1 MPATRPTY
9 TATFERAD
17 NGTWVAALVEEPGVH
32 GFGDTLVEARSNIR
46 EAITTL
52 FGPFDAEADGFEL
65 VEDVRLPEAVLAM
78 VRRARRQRER
88 AVEQQAEA
96 RAAEEDVEATTR
108 QAMAVTRQAARLLVE
123 HGGIMNAE
131 ADNLELAEDI
141 RLPEAVLHTVEH
153 AHLERQTARDQ
164 RERARAAR
172 EAAAVISSEAVA
184 TNREAARLLIEQ
196 CGLAKAEAASLLGLS
211 HQRLQRLLTH

>member
-1 MPATRPTY
+1 M
-9 TATFERAD
+9 
-17 NGTWVAALVEEPGVH
+17 H

-52 FGPFDAEADGFEL
+52 FGPFDGEADGFEL